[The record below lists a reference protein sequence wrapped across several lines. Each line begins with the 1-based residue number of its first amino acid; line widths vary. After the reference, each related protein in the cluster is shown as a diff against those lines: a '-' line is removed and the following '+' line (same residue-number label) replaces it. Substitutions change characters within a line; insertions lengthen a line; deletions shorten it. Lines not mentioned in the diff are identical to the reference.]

1 MPLDTQSLVI
11 TYHPS
16 TALKPYTGNARRH
29 SKRQIRQIAR
39 SIKTFGFTNPILID
53 GKGMVIAGHG
63 RLEAAKL
70 IGMET
75 VPTVC
80 LEHMSEAEV
89 RAYVIADN
97 RLAELAEWD
106 QDTLAIELQG
116 LAHMELDFGLEVIGF
131 ETAEIDLIIGGI
143 GEDDEPDP
151 DDELPDLVPDQA
163 LVSRPGDLWLVG
175 KHRLLCGDATDA
187 NAYAQLMDGR
197 SVDLVFTDPPYN
209 VPIAGHVSG
218 KGKARHAD
226 FRQASGEMTEVEFVN
241 FLQTSLGHAARASRN
256 GAIHYVCMDWRH
268 LYELQTAA
276 RSVYSQT
283 LNLCV
288 WAKTNGGMGS
298 FYRSQHELVGVFKVG
313 KAPHTNTI
321 QLGRFGRNR
330 SNVWTYPGVN
340 SFGAGRDEALAM
352 HPTVKPVA
360 LVADAICDCSRR
372 GDLVLDPFVGSG
384 TTLLAAHRA
393 GRVAYAM
400 ELDPRYVDVAVRRVQ
415 RVAGIPAVRAEDGKA
430 FNDLVGETGL

>member
-1 MPLDTQSLVI
+1 MLHNTTNLSVTYCSL
-11 TYHPS
+11 TK
-16 TALKPYTGNARRH
+16 LLPYAGNARRH
-29 SKRQIRQIAR
+29 SKRQIHQIAR
-39 SIKTFGFTNPILID
+39 SIETFGFTNPILID
-53 GKGMVIAGHG
+53 GKGTVIAGHG

-70 IGMET
+70 LGMDQ
-75 VPTVC
+75 VPAVC
-80 LEHMSEAEV
+80 LDHMSEAAV

-131 ETAEIDLIIGGI
+131 ETAEIDLIIGDI

-163 LVSRPGDLWLVG
+163 LVSRPGDLWLLG
-175 KHRLLCGDATDA
+175 EHRLLCGDATDA
-187 NAYAQLMDGR
+187 NAYAQLMDGG

-226 FRQASGEMTEVEFVN
+226 FCQASGEMTEVEFVN

-340 SFGAGRDEALAM
+340 SFGADRDEALAM

-360 LVADAICDCSRR
+360 LVADAIRDCSRR

-400 ELDPRYVDVAVRRVQ
+400 ELDPRYVDVAVQRVQ

-430 FNDLVGETGL
+430 FDDLAGEVQ